1 MMSLQGALYPWRF
14 RIVLALLALLVGVI
28 AWRIVDLQVM
38 DQGFLKGQGDARSV
52 RHIPIPAHRGLITDR
67 NGEPLAVSTP
77 VTTLWGNPKELQAA
91 RARWPEL
98 AKALGQDAAVLSE
111 RLQSQASR
119 EFMYLVRGLTPEQ
132 GQEILD
138 LKIPGVYAQEEFR
151 RFYPAGEVAAH
162 VVGFTDIDD
171 RGREG
176 MELAYDEWLAGVPG
190 KRQVLKDRRGRL
202 IKDVQVTKNAKPGKA
217 MALSIDLRLQYLA
230 HSELRNVVHEYGAK
244 AASLVMVDV
253 KTGEILAMAN
263 QPTYNPNNRRN
274 LQPAAMRNRAMIDV
288 FEPGSTVKPFSI
300 AAALATGKYQPD
312 SVVNTL
318 PGWMRIGRYTIRDVS
333 RGGMLSLTGILM
345 KSSNVGIS
353 KIALDIGAEPVYA
366 VMQQAGFGQDTGLGF
381 PGERVGNLPNHRKWR
396 DAETA
401 SLAYGYGLSV
411 TAVQLAHA
419 YAVLG
424 NQGTNVPL
432 SLLRLDRAQDGV
444 QVIDKQISGTVLQML
459 RAVVEEEGGG
469 GARAKVPGYHV
480 GGKSGTAKKISGT
493 GGYTKDAYRSFFAG
507 VAPLSNPRIAAVVVV
522 DEPSKGQYYG
532 GLVAAP
538 VFGKV
543 MARALRLMNV
553 APDNLPPPAELQT
566 AEAAKGKEGAAD
578 ADAIES
584 PAATRR
590 QRRPDPRA
598 DARQPQGS
606 WWRPVPGGA
615 GAAA

>member
-1 MMSLQGALYPWRF
+1 MRLQGALYPWRF
-14 RIVLALLALLVGVI
+14 RIVLALLALLVGAIV
-28 AWRIVDLQVM
+28 WRIVDLQVM
-38 DQGFLKGQGDARSV
+38 DQGFLKEQGDARSV

-91 RARWPEL
+91 KTRWPDL
-98 AKALGQDAAVLSE
+98 AKALGQDAATLSE
-111 RLQSQASR
+111 RLSSQASR
-119 EFMYLVRGLTPEQ
+119 EFIYLVRGLTPEQ
-132 GQEILD
+132 GQEVLD

-202 IKDVQVTKNAKPGKA
+202 IKDVQVVKNAKAGKA

-230 HSELRNVVHEYGAK
+230 HSELRNVVQEYGAK

-300 AAALATGKYQPD
+300 AAALGTGKYQPD

-333 RGGMLSLTGILM
+333 RGGMLTLTGILM

-424 NQGTNVPL
+424 NQGSNVPL
-432 SLLRLDRAQDGV
+432 SLLRLDRTQDGV
-444 QVIDKQISGTVLQML
+444 QVIDKEISGTVLQML

-566 AEAAKGKEGAAD
+566 AEAAKGK
-578 ADAIES
+578 
-584 PAATRR
+584 
-590 QRRPDPRA
+590 
-598 DARQPQGS
+598 
-606 WWRPVPGGA
+606 GGRI
-615 GAAA
+615 

>member
-1 MMSLQGALYPWRF
+1 MKLDGALYPWRF

-38 DQGFLKGQGDARSV
+38 DQAFLQGQGDARSV

-98 AKALGQDAAVLSE
+98 AAALRQDSAALSE
-111 RLQSQASR
+111 RLQQLATR
-119 EFMYLVRGLTPEQ
+119 EFTYLVRGLTPEQ
-132 GQEILD
+132 GQAVLD

-162 VVGFTDIDD
+162 LVGFTDIDD

-202 IKDVQVTKNAKPGKA
+202 IKDVQVVQNAKPGKA

-230 HSELRNVVHEYGAK
+230 HSELRNVVQEYGAK

-253 KTGEILAMAN
+253 QTGEILAMAN

-300 AAALATGKYQPD
+300 AAALGTGKYQPD

-333 RGGMLSLTGILM
+333 RGGMLTLTGILM

-353 KIALDIGAEPVYA
+353 KIALDIGAEPVYT

-424 NQGTNVPL
+424 NEGVNVPL
-432 SLLRLDRAQDGV
+432 SLLRLDRTQEGV
-444 QVIDKQISGTVLQML
+444 QVIDKQISSTVLKML
-459 RAVVEEEGGG
+459 QAVVEEEGGG
-469 GARAKVPGYHV
+469 GARAQVPGYHV

-553 APDNLPPPAELQT
+553 APDNLPPPAPVQT
-566 AEAAKGKEGAAD
+566 AEATTGKGGR
-578 ADAIES
+578 I
-584 PAATRR
+584 
-590 QRRPDPRA
+590 
-598 DARQPQGS
+598 
-606 WWRPVPGGA
+606 
-615 GAAA
+615 

>member
-1 MMSLQGALYPWRF
+1 MSLQGALYPWRF

-566 AEAAKGKEGAAD
+566 AEAAKGK
-578 ADAIES
+578 
-584 PAATRR
+584 
-590 QRRPDPRA
+590 
-598 DARQPQGS
+598 
-606 WWRPVPGGA
+606 GGRS
-615 GAAA
+615 

>member
-1 MMSLQGALYPWRF
+1 MKLQGALYPWRF
-14 RIVLALLALLVGVI
+14 RIVLALLALMVGAL
-28 AWRIVDLQVM
+28 AWRIVDLQVI
-38 DQGFLKGQGDARSV
+38 DQSFLQNQGDARSV

-67 NGEPLAVSTP
+67 HGEPLAVSTP
-77 VTTLWGNPKELQAA
+77 VTTLWGNPRELQAA
-91 RARWPEL
+91 QTRWPEL
-98 AKALGQDAAVLSE
+98 AQALGQEPVALQQ
-111 RLQSQASR
+111 RLKEQAER
-119 EFMYLVRGLTPEQ
+119 EFTYLVRGLTPEQ
-132 GQEILD
+132 GQRVLD
-138 LKIPGVYAQEEFR
+138 LGIPGVYSQEEFR

-176 MELAYDEWLAGVPG
+176 LELAYDEWLAGVPG

-202 IKDVQVTKNAKPGKA
+202 IKDVQVVKNAKPGKA
-217 MALSIDLRLQYLA
+217 LALSIDLRLQYLA
-230 HSELRNVVHEYGAK
+230 HSELRKVVQEHGAK

-253 KTGEILAMAN
+253 QTGEVLAMAN

-274 LQPAAMRNRAMIDV
+274 LQPSAMRNRALIDV

-300 AAALATGKYQPD
+300 AAALGTGKYQPE

-333 RGGMLSLTGILM
+333 RGGMLNLTGILM

-353 KIALDIGAEPVYA
+353 KIALDIGPEPVHTI
-366 VMQQAGFGQDTGLGF
+366 MQQAGFGQATGLGF

-411 TAVQLAHA
+411 TAAQLAHA

-424 NQGTNVPL
+424 NEGNNVPM
-432 SLLRLDRAQDGV
+432 SLLRLDQPQEGV
-444 QVIDKQISGTVLQML
+444 QVIDKTISTTVLRML
-459 RAVVEEEGGG
+459 QSVVEEEGGG
-469 GARAKVPGYHV
+469 GTRAKVPGYHV
-480 GGKSGTAKKISGT
+480 AGKSGTAKKVSGT

-507 VAPLSNPRIAAVVVV
+507 VAPVSNPRIAVVVVV
-522 DEPSKGQYYG
+522 DEPSEGGYYG

-543 MARALRLMNV
+543 AARALRLMNV
-553 APDNLPPPAELQT
+553 APDNLPPPADVQT
-566 AEAAKGKEGAAD
+566 AEAAKVK
-578 ADAIES
+578 
-584 PAATRR
+584 
-590 QRRPDPRA
+590 
-598 DARQPQGS
+598 
-606 WWRPVPGGA
+606 GGRI
-615 GAAA
+615 

>member
-424 NQGTNVPL
+424 NQGTNMPL

-566 AEAAKGKEGAAD
+566 AEAAKGK
-578 ADAIES
+578 
-584 PAATRR
+584 
-590 QRRPDPRA
+590 
-598 DARQPQGS
+598 
-606 WWRPVPGGA
+606 GGRS
-615 GAAA
+615 

>member
-1 MMSLQGALYPWRF
+1 MRLQGALYPWRF
-14 RIVLALLALLVGVI
+14 RIVLALLALMIGAI
-28 AWRIVDLQVM
+28 SWRIVDLQVL
-38 DQGFLKGQGDARSV
+38 DQAFLKGQGDARSV

-67 NGEPLAVSTP
+67 HGEPLAVSTP
-77 VTTLWGNPKELQAA
+77 VTTLWGNPRELQAA

-98 AKALGQDAAVLSE
+98 AQALGQDTATLTK
-111 RLQSQASR
+111 RLQDQAER
-119 EFMYLVRGLTPEQ
+119 EFIYLVRGLTPQQ
-132 GQEILD
+132 GQQVLD
-138 LKIPGVYAQEEFR
+138 LKIPGVYEQEEFR

-176 MELAYDEWLAGVPG
+176 MELAYEEWLAGVPG

-202 IKDVQVTKNAKPGKA
+202 IKDVQVVKNAKAGKA
-217 MALSIDLRLQYLA
+217 LALSIDLRLQYLA
-230 HSELRNVVHEYGAK
+230 HSELRDVVQQYGAK
-244 AASLVMVDV
+244 GASLVMVDV
-253 KTGEILAMAN
+253 ETGEVLAMAN

-274 LQPAAMRNRAMIDV
+274 LQPAAMRNRALIDV

-300 AAALATGKYQPD
+300 AAALGTGKYHPE
-312 SVVNTL
+312 SVINTL

-333 RGGMLSLTGILM
+333 RGGQLNLTQILM

-366 VMQQAGFGQDTGLGF
+366 VMQQAGFGQSTGLGF

-419 YAVLG
+419 YSVLG
-424 NQGTNVPL
+424 NEGRNVPL
-432 SLLRLDRAQDGV
+432 SLLRLDQRPEGV
-444 QVIDKQISGTVLQML
+444 QTIDKKISATVLQML

-480 GGKSGTAKKISGT
+480 GGKSGTAKKISGA

-507 VAPLSNPRIAAVVVV
+507 VAPLSNPRIAIVVVV
-522 DEPSKGQYYG
+522 DEPSEGGYYG

-543 MARALRLMNV
+543 AARALRLLNV
-553 APDNLPPPAELQT
+553 APDNLPPPAPLQT
-566 AEAAKGKEGAAD
+566 AEAAKGK
-578 ADAIES
+578 
-584 PAATRR
+584 
-590 QRRPDPRA
+590 
-598 DARQPQGS
+598 
-606 WWRPVPGGA
+606 GGRI
-615 GAAA
+615 